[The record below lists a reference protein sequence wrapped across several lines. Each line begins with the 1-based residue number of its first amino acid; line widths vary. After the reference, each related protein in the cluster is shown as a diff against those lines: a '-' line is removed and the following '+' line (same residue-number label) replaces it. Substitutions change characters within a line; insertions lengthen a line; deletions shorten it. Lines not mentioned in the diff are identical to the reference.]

1 MRMDK
6 ILELRRNRAL
16 LVEEAQVY
24 LDKVEKEGRAWGD
37 EDERKFKELTGKIEG
52 ITKDEE
58 RHMKLE
64 GFMDVRDMV
73 PHKPDPG
80 DGGGATPKKSEFR
93 SFGEFLYTIRYKPE
107 DKRLAELRTGL
118 VEGTDTA
125 GGFTVPTEF
134 LKTIMMESLET
145 AVIRGNGATVIPM
158 GSDTLEIPKVVDTS
172 HASSLFGGVVA
183 YRTAEQG
190 TLTPKEPT
198 FGKIKLVA
206 TTLTGYTYASN
217 QLLADNAVGLAA
229 LLTKMFGGAIGWYE
243 DNDFINGDG
252 VGKPLGILK
261 SGALLA
267 VNRSAATTVAIA
279 DLASIVAR
287 VLPQSLGRGIWI
299 ANQGVLKQLV
309 ALGSTYLTWLANGI
323 ADLTR
328 PIPATLLGRPIFFT
342 EKCKALGT
350 AGDIVF
356 ADLSYYL
363 IGDREPISIASSE
376 HVRFTTN
383 ETAWRFIERND
394 GQPWVDSAFT
404 PANGST
410 LSPFVTLHST
420 TNGGD

>member
-1 MRMDK
+1 MGMDK

-24 LDKVEKEGRAWGD
+24 LDKVGKEGRAWGD
-37 EDERKFKELTGKIEG
+37 ADEQKFKELTGKIEG

-58 RHMKLE
+58 RHLKLE
-64 GFMDVRDMV
+64 GFMDFRDMV
-73 PHKPDPG
+73 PHRPDPG

-134 LKTIMMESLET
+134 LKNILMDSLET

-190 TLTPKEPT
+190 TLTVKEPT

-243 DNDFINGDG
+243 DNDFINGNG

-287 VLPQSLGRGIWI
+287 VLPQSLGRGVWL

-342 EKCKALGT
+342 EKCQALGT

-363 IGDREPISIASSE
+363 IGDREPLSIASSE

>member
-1 MRMDK
+1 MQMEK
-6 ILELRRNRAL
+6 ILELRRKRTL
-16 LVEEAQVY
+16 IVEEAREY
-24 LDKVEKEGRAWGD
+24 LDKAEKESRPWGD
-37 EDERKFKELTGKIEG
+37 EDERKFKELTDQIEG
-52 ITKDEE
+52 VTRAEE
-58 RHMKLE
+58 REMKLE
-64 GFMDVRDMV
+64 GYMSTKDIPPTAPNPEDDS
-73 PHKPDPG
+73 PAQKG
-80 DGGGATPKKSEFR
+80 QFR
-93 SFGEFLYTIRYKPE
+93 SFGEFLYTVRTHPE
-107 DKRLAELRTGL
+107 DKRLVRTGL
-118 VEGTDTA
+118 SEGDDSA
-125 GGFTVPTEF
+125 GGFLVPGEYASA
-134 LKTIMMESLET
+134 IMMTTLET

-158 GSDTLEIPKVVDTS
+158 RSDTLDIPKVVDTS

-183 YRTAEQG
+183 YRTEEKG

-198 FGKIKLVA
+198 FGSIKLIA

-243 DNDFINGDG
+243 DNDFINGNG
-252 VGKPLGILK
+252 VGKPLGILN

-267 VNRSAATTVAIA
+267 VNRSAASTVAIA
-279 DLASIVAR
+279 DLASIISR
-287 VLPQSLGRGIWI
+287 VLPQSLGRGIWL
-299 ANQGVLKQLV
+299 ANSTVLSQLM

-342 EKCKALGT
+342 EKCQALGT

-356 ADLSYYL
+356 VDLSFYL
-363 IGDREPISIASSE
+363 IGDRERISIASSE

-383 ETAWRFIERND
+383 ETAWRFLERND

-410 LSPFVTLHST
+410 LSPFVTLYSAT
-420 TNGGD
+420 TGGD

>member
-1 MRMDK
+1 MGMDK
-6 ILELRRNRAL
+6 ILELRRKRAL

-64 GFMDVRDMV
+64 GVMDVRDMV

-134 LKTIMMESLET
+134 LKTIMMQSLET
-145 AVIRGNGATVIPM
+145 AVIRGNGATAFPM
-158 GSDTLEIPKVVDTS
+158 SSDTQDIPKINDTS
-172 HASSLFGGVVA
+172 HASSLYGGMIA
-183 YRTAEQG
+183 YWKGEQAELAE
-190 TLTPKEPT
+190 TDPT
-198 FGKIKLVA
+198 FGNVKMIAK
-206 TTLTGYTYASN
+206 TLTGYTYASN
-217 QLLADNAVGLAA
+217 QLLADNGVGLAA
-229 LLTKMFGGAIGWYE
+229 LLPRMFGGTIGWFE
-243 DNDFINGDG
+243 DSAFISGNG
-252 VGKPLGILK
+252 VGKPLGIRN
-261 SGALLA
+261 SGALLS
-267 VNRSAATTVAIA
+267 VNRSAASTVAIA
-279 DLASIVAR
+279 DLASIMGR

-309 ALGSTYLTWLANGI
+309 ALGSTYLTWLSNGI

-342 EKCKALGT
+342 EKCPALGT
-350 AGDIVF
+350 AGDIIF

-363 IGDREPISIASSE
+363 IGDREPISIATSE
-376 HVRFTTN
+376 HIRFTTN
-383 ETAWRFIERND
+383 ETAWRFIKRLD